1 MPVLFCMLFSA
12 SSNIKRV
19 VLFCFKSHF
28 QLSLNI
34 CLLIDEIV
42 AVVNILIK
50 NIEEKKSKL
59 NNSNL

>member
-1 MPVLFCMLFSA
+1 MHILFHMLFFA
-12 SSNIKRV
+12 SLKYKRV
-19 VLFCFKSHF
+19 GVCLVFQSHF

-50 NIEEKKSKL
+50 NIEEKK
-59 NNSNL
+59 

>member
-12 SSNIKRV
+12 SSNIKRG
-19 VLFCFKSHF
+19 LFVFKSHF